1 VRSLNGVAIIG
12 GLLLSMS
19 SPSGALDAEVQPSY
33 NYKGH
38 DLRDPFLPISATGL
52 ERVVYIVDLRM
63 TAIVSSGGTRIA
75 LFRRDEGPKTVY
87 RLRYGRLLG
96 NDGKPLPGITGGFL
110 KDDPGVC
117 VLIQGDK
124 ELNFRVPGL

>member
-1 VRSLNGVAIIG
+1 MRRAGAAI
-12 GLLLSMS
+12 L
-19 SPSGALDAEVQPSY
+19 GALLMSMVPPVNALDEEVQPSY

-38 DLRDPFLPISATGL
+38 ALRDPFLPISATGL
-52 ERVVYIVDLRM
+52 KRVVYIVDLRM

-96 NDGKPLPGITGGFL
+96 NNGKPLPGITGSFL
-110 KDDPGVC
+110 KDDPDVC

-124 ELNFRVPGL
+124 ELSFRVPGL

>member
-1 VRSLNGVAIIG
+1 MNRIGGAAIIG
-12 GLLLSMS
+12 AFLLSMAS
-19 SPSGALDAEVQPSY
+19 SLGALDTEIQPSY

-52 ERVVYIVDLRM
+52 ERVVYIIDLRM
-63 TAIVSSGGTRIA
+63 TAIVSSGATRVA

-96 NDGKPLPGITGGFL
+96 NDGKPLPGITGSFL
-110 KDDPGVC
+110 KDDPDVC

-124 ELNFRVPGL
+124 ELSFRVPGL